1 MAKSRTYSATS
12 DNNGNITS
20 ETESTSTNES
30 DSIVLKRNA
39 KGEVSWDIKAYGLI
53 DNEHESANLRNK
65 VTQIDSDLKSQY
77 HKD

>member
-1 MAKSRTYSATS
+1 MAKSSSTS
-12 DNNGNITS
+12 KTFDDNGDITS

-39 KGEVSWDIKAYGLI
+39 KGEVSWDIKAYGI
-53 DNEHESANLRNK
+53 VDNGTESADLRNK